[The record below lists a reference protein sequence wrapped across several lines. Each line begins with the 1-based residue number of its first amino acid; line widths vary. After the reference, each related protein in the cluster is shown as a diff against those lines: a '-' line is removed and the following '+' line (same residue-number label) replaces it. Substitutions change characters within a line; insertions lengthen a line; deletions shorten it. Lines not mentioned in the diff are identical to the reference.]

1 MILTYGLALN
11 KMTLVVLYPLSI
23 SMDGHDIRHED
34 FSDFYAFF
42 FICMDLY
49 GPLIEKFKF
58 KLMQNVLD
66 QFHF

>member
-34 FSDFYAFF
+34 FSDFYALFSYTVIWTF
-42 FICMDLY
+42 M
-49 GPLIEKFKF
+49 
-58 KLMQNVLD
+58 VL
-66 QFHF
+66 FSISLNLN